1 MCWKLATHCW
11 RRGGRWSAKLST
23 TGCSRRTPRLPFSL
37 GYGCHRETKL
47 TTINGVLLYFSYF
60 HQQSLGKRN
69 YRIMWEINQVKPMF
83 AQSETGRQHQALALS
98 GSTIFFTKKS
108 TQSQFS
114 YSSGPH
120 HLKVQ
125 KKEQNFANKLFDFIQ
140 NENCICVCSV
150 IFLEIPFFVGMLN
163 KGFDIKYYAFKI
175 FWIYFWTSYNICSSS
190 VE

>member
-11 RRGGRWSAKLST
+11 RMGGRWLVKLST

-69 YRIMWEINQVKPMF
+69 YRIMWEMNQVKPMF

-98 GSTIFFTKKS
+98 GSTIFFTKKI
-108 TQSQFS
+108 
-114 YSSGPH
+114 
-120 HLKVQ
+120 HLKPIFIFIRSSPSKSSERAEFC
-125 KKEQNFANKLFDFIQ
+125 KKIIWFYLKWKSCLCRLCDIFRNSFFCWDAEQRIWHKVLRLQDFLDLFLNFIEYLQ
-140 NENCICVCSV
+140 
-150 IFLEIPFFVGMLN
+150 
-163 KGFDIKYYAFKI
+163 
-175 FWIYFWTSYNICSSS
+175 
-190 VE
+190 

>member
-120 HLKVQ
+120 HLKV
-125 KKEQNFANKLFDFIQ
+125 KKKSRILQTNYLILFKMKI
-140 NENCICVCSV
+140 V
-150 IFLEIPFFVGMLN
+150 FV
-163 KGFDIKYYAFKI
+163 YAL
-175 FWIYFWTSYNICSSS
+175 
-190 VE
+190 

>member
-60 HQQSLGKRN
+60 LQQSLGKRN

-114 YSSGPH
+114 YSSGH
-120 HLKVQ
+120 IQILWFDSGFISELHTI
-125 KKEQNFANKLFDFIQ
+125 FA
-140 NENCICVCSV
+140 VAV
-150 IFLEIPFFVGMLN
+150 LN
-163 KGFDIKYYAFKI
+163 KTKKNCFPFKTHWLLSLANVMIFPAFFPLYRWCFSIKL
-175 FWIYFWTSYNICSSS
+175 
-190 VE
+190 

>member
-60 HQQSLGKRN
+60 LQQSLGKRN

-98 GSTIFFTKKS
+98 GSTIFFTKKIHPKPIFIFIRS
-108 TQSQFS
+108 SPSKSSERAEFCKQIIRF
-114 YSSGPH
+114 YS
-120 HLKVQ
+120 KW
-125 KKEQNFANKLFDFIQ
+125 KLYLCMLC
-140 NENCICVCSV
+140 N
-150 IFLEIPFFVGMLN
+150 IFRNSLFCWDAE
-163 KGFDIKYYAFKI
+163 
-175 FWIYFWTSYNICSSS
+175 
-190 VE
+190 